1 MRPINPMDGSI
12 SRRGLKLA
20 LEDTIRRG
28 QAPGGFSL
36 DSAIDT
42 DLVEEAA
49 RELGLR

>member
-1 MRPINPMDGSI
+1 MDGSI
-12 SRRGLKLA
+12 NRHGLKLA

-28 QAPGGFSL
+28 QVREGFSL
-36 DSAIDT
+36 DSVINT